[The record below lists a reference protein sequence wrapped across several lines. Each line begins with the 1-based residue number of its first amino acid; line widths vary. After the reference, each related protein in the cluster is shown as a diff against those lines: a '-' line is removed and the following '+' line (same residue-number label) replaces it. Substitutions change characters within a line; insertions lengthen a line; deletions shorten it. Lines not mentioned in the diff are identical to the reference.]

1 MPILIFLEQFT
12 KRGYVDNLTKVII
25 EALKIH
31 GNVSNANITTKLIS
45 FRANGVNVFQ
55 GLHNAISHQIKKK
68 LLLVWKTSIAWH
80 IAWFNH
86 ANFVL
91 TPYGEM
97 HKGPTS
103 VPFLFVFS
111 QPEMAPWIFEAC
123 RYDEPKRQ
131 KHFVKCQN
139 MGLMCSKNP
148 NI

>member
-1 MPILIFLEQFT
+1 LEQFT

-80 IAWFNH
+80 IA
-86 ANFVL
+86 
-91 TPYGEM
+91 
-97 HKGPTS
+97 
-103 VPFLFVFS
+103 
-111 QPEMAPWIFEAC
+111 
-123 RYDEPKRQ
+123 
-131 KHFVKCQN
+131 
-139 MGLMCSKNP
+139 
-148 NI
+148 